1 MSREEQLAWE
11 ERAGKPAAIAAIA
24 TALVGF
30 GGYVLYQSSISDR
43 EDGMDGLLAAIDD
56 HSSDYLAA
64 GVLQAISLL
73 LLIPV
78 LLYLYRLV
86 RARRPEFS
94 QSAAVLGVVGALGF
108 AITAV
113 VQQQQ
118 LIDAAQDFF
127 PFEGKGDVEDAAE
140 DHVEDALSPALQGV
154 GVGGQLALAVSIVML
169 GVNAIRVGLL
179 SRFMGVLGVA
189 MGVMMVIPFGIQPV
203 LQLFWLTALAAMF
216 LGRWPGGR
224 GPAWQ
229 TGEAVPWPSAA
240 EQRDEI
246 ARRRAERE
254 GPPEEPAE
262 DAAPKP
268 RSRKRKRKR

>member
-1 MSREEQLAWE
+1 MSRDEQLAWE

-30 GGYVLYQSSISDR
+30 GGYILYQSAIGDR
-43 EDGMDGLLAAIDD
+43 EDGMDGLLAAVDE

-64 GVLQAISLL
+64 GVLQALSLL

-78 LLYLYRLV
+78 LLYLYRV
-86 RARRPEFS
+86 IRYRRPEFS
-94 QSAAVLGVVGALGF
+94 QSAAVLGVIGALGF

-113 VQQQQ
+113 IQQLE
-118 LIDAAQDFF
+118 LIDAAEDFF
-127 PFEGKGDVEDAAE
+127 PYEGKGNREDAAE

-154 GVGGQLALAVSIVML
+154 GVGGQLALAVSVVML
-169 GVNAIRVGLL
+169 GVNAIRVGVL

-189 MGVMMVIPFGIQPV
+189 MGVMMVIPFGIQPI
-203 LQLFWLTALAAMF
+203 LQLFWLTAVAVMF

-246 ARRRAERE
+246 ERRRAERE
-254 GPPEEPAE
+254 GPRDEPDEPAS
-262 DAAPKP
+262 KP